1 MHNVETT
8 SKKPSRHF
16 YGIAKLA
23 VKSLDRELFLVAF
36 SFTLR
41 ARAVAWRLPVKTL
54 LCKV

>member
-36 SFTLR
+36 SFYFTCESSSLE
-41 ARAVAWRLPVKTL
+41 ASCENTVM
-54 LCKV
+54 